1 MITLSE
7 YMLSQDD
14 QEKVRSFIE
23 RLQHKEETP
32 FKACPLYERCAA
44 PICPMDPNAK
54 HRSWYSNEDVCSS
67 SKFKDHNV
75 VVTQRK
81 ISKKGSEGYFTYEM
95 LNRDI
100 VVKKGIQGI
109 DPDIPGSVERKGQNV
124 IESLY
129 REREE
134 SWLKGHPEITMQQ
147 RRRMK
152 EEGMKRSD
160 ALKRYRE
167 MI

>member
-1 MITLSE
+1 
-7 YMLSQDD
+7 
-14 QEKVRSFIE
+14 
-23 RLQHKEETP
+23 
-32 FKACPLYERCAA
+32 
-44 PICPMDPNAK
+44 MDPNAK
-54 HRSWYSNEDVCSS
+54 HRSWYSDEDICSS
-67 SKFKDHNV
+67 SKFKDHRV

-81 ISKKGSEGYFTYEM
+81 IAKKGSEGYFSYSM

-109 DPDIPGSVERKGQNV
+109 DPDIPGSVERKGDNAIQ
-124 IESLY
+124 SLY
-129 REREE
+129 QEREE
-134 SWLKGHPEITMQQ
+134 SWISGHPEISKEQ
-147 RRRMK
+147 RERMR

>member
-1 MITLSE
+1 
-7 YMLSQDD
+7 
-14 QEKVRSFIE
+14 
-23 RLQHKEETP
+23 
-32 FKACPLYERCAA
+32 
-44 PICPMDPNAK
+44 
-54 HRSWYSNEDVCSS
+54 
-67 SKFKDHNV
+67 
-75 VVTQRK
+75 
-81 ISKKGSEGYFTYEM
+81 M

>member
-7 YMLSQDD
+7 YMLSNED

-23 RLQHKEETP
+23 KLRKKEETP
-32 FKACPLYERCAA
+32 FKACPLYERCSA
-44 PICPMDPNAK
+44 PICPMDPNIAA
-54 HRSWYSNEDVCSS
+54 RTWYSDEDICSS
-67 SKFKDHNV
+67 SKFKDHRV

-81 ISKKGSEGYFTYEM
+81 IAKKGSDGYFSYSM

-109 DPDIPGSVERKGQNV
+109 DPDIPGSVERKGDNAIQ
-124 IESLY
+124 SLY
-129 REREE
+129 QEREE
-134 SWLKGHPEITMQQ
+134 SWISGHPEISKEQ
-147 RRRMK
+147 RERMR

>member
-7 YMLSQDD
+7 YMLSHED

-23 RLQHKEETP
+23 RLQNKEETP
-32 FKACPLYERCAA
+32 FKACPLYDRCAA

-54 HRSWYSNEDVCSS
+54 HRSWYSTEDVCSS
-67 SKFKDHNV
+67 SKFKDHKV

-109 DPDIPGSVERKGQNV
+109 DPDIPGSVERRGQNV

-129 REREE
+129 MEREE

-147 RRRMK
+147 RSRMK